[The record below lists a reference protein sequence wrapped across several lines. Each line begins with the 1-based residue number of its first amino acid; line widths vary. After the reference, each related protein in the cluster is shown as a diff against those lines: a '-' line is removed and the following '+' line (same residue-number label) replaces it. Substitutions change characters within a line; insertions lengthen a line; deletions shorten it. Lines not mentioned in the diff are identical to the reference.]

1 MKRKELVQMVD
12 PQRFRMLLAKAK
24 IPESEKIAIMRDRS
38 AWLWETFK
46 PSEEEMEYTRQKI
59 RAKDAIRSRA

>member
-12 PQRFRMLLAKAK
+12 PNRFRELLARAK
-24 IPESEKIAIMRDRS
+24 ISDSEKVAIMRDRS
-38 AWLWETFK
+38 RWLWETFK

-59 RAKDAIRSRA
+59 RAKDALRGRA